1 VSEAY
6 SQRGDSLEA
15 TTRLSQQPITRS
27 CSICSTRP
35 SPPVISPAD
44 RPSIA
49 AACSSSRLRL
59 RASPL
64 CPPAPPVCGSWMI
77 HSTTRSVCSRLGSK
91 PWLPRRGTS
100 PLSPAGCSTS
110 WHMRP
115 GPLPPAHNIHPARA
129 AEGGASP
136 SRIALT
142 RRGARWHPLIRNV
155 RSPWA
160 TDRTM
165 LSRALNTSCM
175 PGEENGVLLSH
186 LDRAGIFSLSK
197 RVAKEPGAGL
207 HIRNTRAPTRASWR

>member
-1 VSEAY
+1 
-6 SQRGDSLEA
+6 LEA

-49 AACSSSRLRL
+49 AACSSSRLRP

-115 GPLPPAHNIHPARA
+115 GPLPPAHNMHLARGRGRSQSIPYRSDPPWCSLA
-129 AEGGASP
+129 GADP
-136 SRIALT
+136 ER
-142 RRGARWHPLIRNV
+142 PQF
-155 RSPWA
+155 RSSGA
-160 TDRTM
+160 TDRAM
-165 LSRALNTSCM
+165 LSRVHILHAGKGPEAFALPPRTWSRHYLSM
-175 PGEENGVLLSH
+175 EEISQ
-186 LDRAGIFSLSK
+186 RA
-197 RVAKEPGAGL
+197 R
-207 HIRNTRAPTRASWR
+207 